1 MTMPKSNNITIKNW
15 AIEDRPREK
24 LLQKGARVLS
34 DAELIAILI
43 GSGTYKLSA
52 VDLARQ
58 LLQRSGNN
66 LNNLGKLTVKDLMKF
81 KGIGEAKAISVVAA
95 LELGKRRKQ
104 EEIISSQS
112 IKSSKDVYEIFEPLV
127 SDLPHEEFWILLL
140 NRSNRIIGK
149 SKVSQGGVAGTV
161 IDTKLIMKSAIENLA
176 SSIILC
182 HNHPS
187 GNLNPSGSDIDITNK
202 IKTAANCLDMKLLDH
217 IIVTDHSYYS
227 FLDEGKL

>member
-1 MTMPKSNNITIKNW
+1 MPKSTNISIKNW
-15 AIEDRPREK
+15 ALEDRPREK
-24 LLQKGARVLS
+24 LIHKGIRALS
-34 DAELIAILI
+34 DTELIAILI
-43 GSGTYKLSA
+43 GSGTHELSA

-58 LLQRSGNN
+58 LLQSTGNK

-81 KGIGEAKAISVVAA
+81 KGIGEAKAISIVAA

-104 EEIISSQS
+104 EENNSSHS

-127 SDLPHEEFWILLL
+127 SDLSHEEFWILLL

-149 SKVSQGGVAGTV
+149 SKISQGGVAGTV
-161 IDTKLIMKSAIENLA
+161 IDMKLIMKTAIENLA
-176 SSIILC
+176 SSIIIC

-187 GNLNPSGSDIDITNK
+187 GNLNPSGSDIEITNK
-202 IKTAANCLDMKLLDH
+202 IKIAANCLDMKLLDH
-217 IIVTDHSYYS
+217 IIVADHAYYS

>member
-1 MTMPKSNNITIKNW
+1 MPKSNNITIKNW

-24 LLQKGARVLS
+24 LLQKGARILS

-43 GSGTYKLSA
+43 GSGTHQLSA

-104 EEIISSQS
+104 EEISSSQS

-140 NRSNRIIGK
+140 NRSNRIIDK

-217 IIVTDHSYYS
+217 IIVADHSYYS

>member
-1 MTMPKSNNITIKNW
+1 MPKSNNITIKNW

-24 LLQKGARVLS
+24 LLQKGARILS

-43 GSGTYKLSA
+43 GSGTHKLSA

-104 EEIISSQS
+104 EEISSSQS

-149 SKVSQGGVAGTV
+149 TKVSQGGVAGTV

>member
-1 MTMPKSNNITIKNW
+1 VPKSNNITIKNW

-24 LLQKGARVLS
+24 LLQKGARILS

-43 GSGTYKLSA
+43 GSGTHKLSA

-104 EEIISSQS
+104 EEISSSQS

-149 SKVSQGGVAGTV
+149 TKVSQGGVAGTV

>member
-1 MTMPKSNNITIKNW
+1 MPKSNNITIKNW

-24 LLQKGARVLS
+24 LLQKGVRILS

-43 GSGTYKLSA
+43 GSGTHQLSA

-104 EEIISSQS
+104 EEISSSQS

-127 SDLPHEEFWILLL
+127 ADLPHEEFWILLL

>member
-1 MTMPKSNNITIKNW
+1 MPKSNNITIKNW

-104 EEIISSQS
+104 EEISSSQS

>member
-1 MTMPKSNNITIKNW
+1 MPKSNNITIKNW

-24 LLQKGARVLS
+24 LLQKGARILS

-43 GSGTYKLSA
+43 GSGTHKLSA

-104 EEIISSQS
+104 EEISSSQS
-112 IKSSKDVYEIFEPLV
+112 IKNSKDVYEIFEPLV

-149 SKVSQGGVAGTV
+149 TKVSQGGVAGTV

>member
-1 MTMPKSNNITIKNW
+1 MSKSIKFSIKNW
-15 AIEDRPREK
+15 AVEDRPREK
-24 LLQKGARVLS
+24 LLQKGARALS
-34 DAELIAILI
+34 DAELVAILL
-43 GSGTYKLSA
+43 GSGTHELSA

-58 LLQRSGNN
+58 LLQKSGNS
-66 LNNLGKLTVKDLMKF
+66 LNNLGKLSVKDLMKL
-81 KGIGEAKAISVVAA
+81 KGVGEAKAISVVAA

-104 EEIISSQS
+104 EEISSRKC
-112 IKSSKDVYEIFEPLV
+112 IKSSRDVYEIFEPLV

-149 SKVSQGGVAGTV
+149 SKISQGGVAGTV
-161 IDTKLIMKSAIENLA
+161 IDTKLIMKTAIENLA

-187 GNLNPSGSDIDITNK
+187 GNLNPSGSDIEITNK
-202 IKTAANCLDMKLLDH
+202 VKTATNCLDMKLLDH

>member
-1 MTMPKSNNITIKNW
+1 MPKSNNITIKNW

-104 EEIISSQS
+104 EEISSRQS